1 MEYGEKLKRA
11 HDLVTMLN
19 RKSVRGLMK
28 VLSGR
33 EMNVTQIYVALR
45 KDQANISYLLGCLRE
60 ENIVCYRHDGYF
72 TVYSIN
78 TARISEI
85 NAAIA
90 KI

>member
-1 MEYGEKLKRA
+1 MEYGEKLQRA
-11 HDLVTMLN
+11 HNLVTMLN
-19 RKSVRGLMK
+19 RKSVRSLMK

-33 EMNVTQIYVALR
+33 EMNVTQIYIALR
-45 KDQANISYLLGCLRE
+45 KDQTNISYLLGCLRE
-60 ENIVCYRHDGYF
+60 ENIVCYRYDGYF